1 MRARRR
7 GGAAL
12 LAGSVVAGLAV
23 VPMVAAPAAAVPGND
38 STVFVNEFHYDNT
51 GTDEGE
57 FIEVAGPSCTDLTGW
72 SIVLYNG
79 ANGQT
84 YGTSLLSG
92 AIPDQS
98 GGYGTVVVT
107 YPSNGIQNGAPDGIA
122 LMGPSGVVQFLSY
135 EGTFT
140 ATNGPAAGQD
150 STDIGVAQSGSE
162 PIGSS
167 LHLQGSGTTYGDF
180 AWAATMANSAGSPN
194 TGQTFEGVPPEGGCP
209 EPPPPP
215 TLTCG
220 DPATFIHDVQGSG
233 LTSPLLLQERVI
245 EGVATTVEPITPEE
259 PGLNGY
265 YVQEEPEDQDADPA
279 TSEGI
284 FVFVG
289 AGNEIPVAN
298 GQLVR
303 VRGTVREFA
312 GTGSSQTQI
321 TDSQAVVCEGEAPAI
336 EPVPVTFP
344 VPSTTHLE
352 RYEGMLVELVDTLVI
367 SEYFNYDRFGE
378 VVLAKPFDDEDRLH
392 TPTAVVDPGD
402 PARALAA
409 EQALRIITLDD
420 RNGAQNPQTIPHPGN
435 GAAFSLENRF
445 RGGDTVTGV
454 QGVIDHTFGLYR
466 IQPTAYGEYEATNP
480 RPVDPPDVGGSLKVA
495 SFNVLNY
502 FLTIDHGGQV
512 NWICGPDQDQECRG
526 ADTELELQRQRA
538 KILAALAALDAD
550 VVGLMEMEN
559 TPGVEPAAD
568 LADGLNDIFGAGT
581 YDYIDTGVIGT
592 DAIRLGFLYKPGTVG
607 SAGAFALLD
616 SSVDP
621 RFIDTL
627 NRPMLTQT
635 FDELATGA
643 RVTVSVNHLKSKG
656 SDCNDFDDP
665 DTGDG
670 QGNCNLTREA
680 AAEAIADFLAADPT
694 NSGDPDHLVI
704 GDLNSYDHEDPIKVF
719 EREGYTD
726 LIKKYGGDFAYSF
739 VFDAKVGYLD
749 HALSNPSLTPQVT
762 GAAEWHINA
771 DEPDILDYDMTF
783 KPDAIDAL
791 YEPNAYRS
799 SDHDPVLVGL
809 DLISVDRCYAD
820 DAQSVDSYAPG
831 RRANGTAV
839 PPAFRDASQALGL
852 SDPDQSDP
860 YWVSLGLGG
869 EIVLE
874 FDSVVFNNNGSAPD
888 LRVVDVD
895 DGAKGR
901 WDAAVV
907 HASADGQTW
916 LELGRVVGT
925 GEVDLGALETARYVK
940 VVDDTTGALRPA
952 TDGYDL
958 DAVEVL
964 TGCA

>member
-12 LAGSVVAGLAV
+12 LAGSVVAGLAL

-38 STVFVNEFHYDNT
+38 STVWINEFHYDNASF
-51 GTDEGE
+51 DSGE
-57 FIEVAGPSCTDLTGW
+57 FIEIAGPSCTDLTGW
-72 SIVLYNG
+72 KIVRYNG
-79 ANGQT
+79 STAT
-84 YGTSLLSG
+84 AAVVYPVGTEVALAG
-92 AIPDQS
+92 IVPDQQ
-98 GGYGTVVVT
+98 GGYGTVVVDF
-107 YPSNGIQNGAPDGIA
+107 PQDGVQNGPNDGFA
-122 LMGPSGVVQFLSY
+122 LVNGSTVVQLLSY
-135 EGTFT
+135 EGAFTASNGAATGLT
-140 ATNGPAAGQD
+140 ATNLPVSQAGN
-150 STDIGVAQSGSE
+150 E
-162 PIGSS
+162 PVGSS
-167 LHLQGSGTTYGDF
+167 LQLTGSGTTYGDF
-180 AWAATMANSAGSPN
+180 TWVETEGSNTKGLPN
-194 TGQTFEGVPPEGGCP
+194 AGQTFEGVPPEGGCP
-209 EPPPPP
+209 DPEP
-215 TLTCG
+215 LDC
-220 DPATFIHDVQGSG
+220 DEPATFIHEIQGAG
-233 LTSPLLLQERVI
+233 PTSPLEDEEHAVQGVVTTTER
-245 EGVATTVEPITPEE
+245 
-259 PGLNGY
+259 GLNGY
-265 YVQEEPEDQDADPA
+265 YVQEEPEDHDADPE

-289 AGNEIPVAN
+289 PGNEIPVAT
-298 GQLVR
+298 GQQVR
-303 VRGTVREFA
+303 VLGRVGEFT

-321 TDSQAVVCEGEAPAI
+321 TNSQAVVCGGSAPDI
-336 EPVPVTFP
+336 DPVPVTFP
-344 VPSTTHLE
+344 VPSTTYLE
-352 RYEGMLVELVDTLVI
+352 RYEGMLVELADTLVI

-378 VVLAKPFDDEDRLH
+378 VVLAKPLDGQDRLH
-392 TPTAVVDPGD
+392 TPTAVVDPGA
-402 PARALAA
+402 PAQELAA

-420 RNGAQNPQTIPHPGN
+420 KFGGQNPSVIPHPGN
-435 GAAFSLENRF
+435 GAEFSLQNRF

-466 IQPTAYGEYEATNP
+466 IQPTAYGEYEVTNP
-480 RPVDPPDVGGSLKVA
+480 RPLDPPDVGGSLEVA

-502 FLTIDHGGQV
+502 FLTIDRGGQP

-526 ADTELELQRQRA
+526 ADTEEELERQRT

-568 LADGLNDIFGAGT
+568 LADGLNDILGAGT

-592 DAIRLGFLYKPGTVG
+592 DAIRLGFLYKPDTVRPAGGTAVLN
-607 SAGAFALLD
+607 SEVD
-616 SSVDP
+616 S
-621 RFIDTL
+621 RFVDTL

-656 SDCNDFDDP
+656 SDCDDFDDP

-670 QGNCNLTREA
+670 QGNCNLTRTA
-680 AAEAIADFLAADPT
+680 AAEAIVDFLAADPT

-719 EREGYTD
+719 ERESFTD
-726 LIKKYGGDFAYSF
+726 LIKKFGGEFAYSF
-739 VFDAKVGYLD
+739 VFDARVGYLD

-783 KPDAIDAL
+783 KPPEIDAL
-791 YEPNAYRS
+791 FELNAFRS

-831 RRANGTAV
+831 RRVNGTAV

-869 EIVLE
+869 EVVLE

-901 WDAAVV
+901 SDAAVV

-916 LELGRVVGT
+916 VELGRVVGT

-940 VVDDTTGALRPA
+940 VIDDTTGDLRPA

>member
-7 GGAAL
+7 GGAAV

-23 VPMVAAPAAAVPGND
+23 VPMVAATAAAVPGDD
-38 STVFVNEFHYDNT
+38 STVWINEFHYDNT

-57 FIEVAGPSCTDLTGW
+57 FIEVAGPSCADLTGW

-92 AIPDQS
+92 VVPDQS

-107 YPSNGIQNGAPDGIA
+107 YPSNGIQNGSPDGIA
-122 LMGPSGVVQFLSY
+122 LVGPSGVAQFLSY
-135 EGTFT
+135 EGTFA
-140 ATNGPAAGQD
+140 ATNGPAVGQN
-150 STDIGVAQSGSE
+150 STDIGVAQAGSE
-162 PIGSS
+162 AVGSS
-167 LHLQGSGTTYGDF
+167 LHLQGTGTTYGDF
-180 AWAATMANSAGSPN
+180 AWAATTANSAGSPN

-220 DPATFIHDVQGSG
+220 DPATFIHEIQGSG
-233 LTSPLLLQERVI
+233 LTSPLVGQVRAV
-245 EGVATTVEPITPEE
+245 EGVVTTTER
-259 PGLNGY
+259 GLNGY
-265 YVQEEPEDQDADPA
+265 YVQEESEDHDADPQ

-289 AGNEIPVAN
+289 AANDIPVAKD
-298 GQLVR
+298 QVVR
-303 VRGTVREFA
+303 VLGTVGEFT
-312 GTGSSQTQI
+312 GTGSSQTQV
-321 TDSQAVVCEGEAPAI
+321 TNSQAAVCTGLAPDI
-336 EPVPVTFP
+336 DPEPVTFP
-344 VPSTTHLE
+344 VPSTTYLE
-352 RYEGMLVELVDTLVI
+352 RYEGMLVQLVDELVI

-378 VVLAKPFDDEDRLH
+378 VVLAKPLEGQDRLH
-392 TPTAVVDPGD
+392 TPTAVVDPGQ
-402 PARALAA
+402 PAQELAA

-420 RNGAQNPQTIPHPGN
+420 KNGSQNPAVIPHPGN
-435 GAAFSLENRF
+435 GDPFSLTNRF

-466 IQPTAYGEYEATNP
+466 VQPTVDGAYEVVNP
-480 RPVDPPDVGGSLKVA
+480 RPADAPDVGGSTQVA

-502 FLTIDHGGQV
+502 FLTIDRGGQP
-512 NWICGPDQDQECRG
+512 NWICGPDQEQECRG
-526 ADTELELQRQRA
+526 ADTEEELERQRT
-538 KILAALAALDAD
+538 KILAALAELDAD

-559 TPGVEPAAD
+559 TPDVEPAAD
-568 LADGLNDIFGAGT
+568 LAAGLNEIHGAGT
-581 YDYIDTGVIGT
+581 YDFIDTGVIGT
-592 DAIRLGFLYKPGTVG
+592 DAIRLGFLYKPDTVRP
-607 SAGAFALLD
+607 AGDFALLD

-635 FDELATGA
+635 FDEVATGA

-656 SDCNDFDDP
+656 SDCNAVGDP

-670 QGNCNLTREA
+670 QGNCNLTRTA
-680 AAEAIADFLAADPT
+680 AAEAIADFLATDPT
-694 NSGDPDHLVI
+694 GSGDPDQLVI
-704 GDLNSYDHEDPIKVF
+704 GDLNSYDHEDPIQAL
-719 EREGYTD
+719 EAEGYTD
-726 LIKKYGGDFAYSF
+726 LVKKYGGEFAYSF

-749 HALSNPSLTPQVT
+749 HALSNPSLAPQVT

-791 YEPNAYRS
+791 FEPNAYRS
-799 SDHDPVLVGL
+799 SDHDPVLIGL

-820 DAQSVDSYAPG
+820 DAQSVESYAPG

-888 LRVVDVD
+888 LRVVDAD

-901 WDAAVV
+901 SDAAVV

-916 LELGRVVGT
+916 VELGRVVGT
-925 GEVDLGALETARYVK
+925 GVVDLGALETARYVK
-940 VVDDTTGALRPA
+940 VVDDTTGAVRPA